1 MIQKALRRGVGAVGA
16 DQHSV
21 PTGPLAALALA
32 DEMQTMG
39 LKVGGVDRAQSDP
52 YTFTRPAPQMRYC
65 TRLKKKPWGSTV
77 FVRDETE

>member
-1 MIQKALRRGVGAVGA
+1 MVSSPGTGLEEVEREYEYKAAKTIRTALRKGVGAVGA

-39 LKVGGVDRAQSDP
+39 FKVGGVVRAQ
-52 YTFTRPAPQMRYC
+52 F
-65 TRLKKKPWGSTV
+65 
-77 FVRDETE
+77 